1 MHTTARSWGQ
11 ATRNT
16 YLEPSLS
23 VGAVTGLRDS
33 SDPASN
39 SAMAFRG
46 KMKVTQEFGAFSS
59 CARPVLPDVG
69 KNGHAKVRVDSDFE
83 TMRSN
88 ITRTYR
94 DMDYNDND
102 YYVPPDTCT
111 EESPCV
117 DEINIHMAKGVDI
130 SARSSEDPVNEH
142 TMSKVPGLV
151 GKNGRKIDVAQKT
164 SSPFTNPVH

>member
-69 KNGHAKVRVDSDFE
+69 KNGHATVRVDSDFE

-102 YYVPPDTCT
+102 YYARQTRVQKSHHALTRLIFTWPRESTSLQGPPRTP
-111 EESPCV
+111 S
-117 DEINIHMAKGVDI
+117 
-130 SARSSEDPVNEH
+130 
-142 TMSKVPGLV
+142 
-151 GKNGRKIDVAQKT
+151 T
-164 SSPFTNPVH
+164 STQ